1 MSAIFPGVF
10 LLTNKLRLLS
20 LFFIDFLLVSASGYA
35 ALWIRFDGQIQQG
48 HQLTD
53 YIFIPAFLWVASYF
67 FFGIYKKLWR
77 YASLNELVVIITS
90 NTAGLLVNMG
100 LAYTVYSGGLLPI
113 PRSVLVI
120 WWILNIFAIGGSRLM
135 WRIWVT
141 GEIPMLGRRTGLP
154 VVIYGAGNA
163 GAMVA
168 KELHVHK
175 ELDLFP
181 VGFID
186 DDETKKDMQIA
197 GLRVLGDR
205 KELKEIVKK
214 YGIEQVIL
222 ALPKAGG
229 KTAREIVRICEGLN
243 VKVKVFPGIYSMING
258 NVSVKTIREV
268 QIEDLLGREEAKL
281 DLDKIKGYITGKTVL
296 VTGAGGSI
304 GSEISRQIMKFS
316 PGRILLLG
324 KGENSIYDITIEL
337 SERYKE
343 YYIRPVI
350 ADIRDEPR
358 IKGIFN
364 EYRPDVVY
372 HAAAHKHVPLMEDS
386 PEEALKN
393 NVLGTLNLARA
404 ASSVGTRTFVLISTD
419 KAVNPSNIMGATKS
433 ISETIISY
441 YNSISDTD
449 YAAVRFGNVLGSRGS
464 VLPLFRK
471 QIEKGGPVTV
481 THPDMIRYF
490 MTISEA
496 AQLVIQ
502 SGALASGG
510 EIFVLDMGDPVK
522 IVELAETL
530 IRLSGLEPGK
540 DIEIVFTGVRPG
552 EKLSEELTAEW
563 EDVIPT
569 ENERIFLVKPQ
580 AVNCRQVESLIE
592 NIEKDIYCLND
603 QRALE
608 IIRAVVPDY
617 KAGEQCFKEI
627 FSQTG

>member
-1 MSAIFPGVF
+1 M
-10 LLTNKLRLLS
+10 
-20 LFFIDFLLVSASGYA
+20 
-35 ALWIRFDGQIQQG
+35 
-48 HQLTD
+48 TD